1 MFVFFKWLHIYVYQ
15 VLNHFF
21 FGNSFD
27 TEYLMQKLNI
37 CIQFF
42 FIEIKPCIKRLA
54 KQITLSRISYAH
66 MVKLSNR

>member
-1 MFVFFKWLHIYVYQ
+1 
-15 VLNHFF
+15 
-21 FGNSFD
+21 
-27 TEYLMQKLNI
+27 MQKLTI
-37 CIQFF
+37 SIQFF